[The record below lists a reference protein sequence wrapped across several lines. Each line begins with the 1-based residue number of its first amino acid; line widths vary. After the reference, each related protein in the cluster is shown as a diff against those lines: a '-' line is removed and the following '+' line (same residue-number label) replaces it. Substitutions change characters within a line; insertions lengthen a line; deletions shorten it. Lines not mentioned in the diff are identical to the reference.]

1 MDKKTHA
8 KDYLLEYSKGK
19 PEWLKVLIEES
30 IETNGAISEERQN
43 EIFECLVNGTSITK
57 QVTHSMAECST
68 HPTADSS
75 SDEKLIFKKLTHKCG
90 VNALCE
96 NQTIKFSKDVTVLYG
111 LNGSGKSS
119 YFRILNEVV
128 GGNQEKKILPNIYKS
143 DNKDVNVLI
152 EYETGEKQ
160 KETLTF
166 DNKQRAITDFKN
178 VKVFDSSYLN
188 GLLESR
194 TPDATLVFPLGLH
207 LFSYIAYIMDLYST
221 KLNQCAEAEK
231 IKLPAVNTE
240 NFQENIKTKFN
251 MREYFKDCE
260 KTAIEG
266 KYIFSE
272 EDKILL
278 GQNENELKQ
287 LNQTNY
293 EDKIKLLSNENNVLS
308 AFISNINNITEA
320 IKNYSNELRVCLDN
334 YNGTK
339 VKNDNARKQSEIISR
354 LPKSDTPEW
363 KSFIKAGQEYSAL
376 LNGEEIEKCPYCHQE
391 LKTEK
396 SVNIIRAYST
406 FLFDASEKELKSA
419 EQKLNEIR
427 NKIEK
432 LDVEITIPEEIRTII
447 DCLTDLQEK
456 IDQLS
461 TCKKMLQL
469 AGKADDIQDIILDF
483 SIEIESLKEKQNK
496 NNEQL
501 ENFKLSNSEKD
512 NKISKLQESIARLKE
527 NKSISEQQEIIKKYF
542 LVYEKVRKYED
553 KKENINT
560 RSLTSIARQ
569 AQNELLT
576 ETLKREFEKELKFLG
591 RDTLKVILEVTN
603 ASKGKCQ
610 TELKLVHNNSL
621 KNILSE
627 GEQKAVGLAMFFAEI
642 QNKSS
647 PIILDDPVTSLDHEI
662 AGMLATRL
670 LQFDNQIIVFCHNR
684 LFLDGFET
692 SKENH
697 VCKDFNSCCNNKGKH
712 IQIYQIYADG
722 TEKGILSNYKADNSD
737 TLLKDAQD
745 KMSVRPFQDS
755 LSVSML
761 LRRAVEK
768 IIDEKVFRNQLPPK
782 VSNKNSR
789 INWNELKSIN
799 TCPQLIGKLRTVHD
813 VVSDENHD
821 GTASRENPISLEKL
835 RGLAEEL
842 KNIKNEFDDMK

>member
-30 IETNGAISEERQN
+30 IETNGAISEERQK
-43 EIFECLVNGTSITK
+43 EIFECLVNESSITR
-57 QVTHSMAECST
+57 SMAESLT
-68 HPTADSS
+68 QATADSS
-75 SDEKLIFKKLTHKCG
+75 SDKKLIFKKLTHNCG

-152 EYETGEKQ
+152 EYEMGEKQ
-160 KETLTF
+160 KETITF
-166 DNKQRAITDFKN
+166 DNKKRAFSEFKN

-194 TPDATLVFPLGLH
+194 TPDETLVFPLGIH
-207 LFSYIAYIMDLYST
+207 LFSYIVQIMDLYST
-221 KLNQCAEAEK
+221 NLKQCAESEK
-231 IKLPAVNTE
+231 SKLPVINTE
-240 NFQENIKTKFN
+240 YFCESIKTKFN
-251 MREYFKDCE
+251 MREYFEDSE
-260 KTAIEG
+260 RITIEG

-278 GQNENELKQ
+278 GKNEEELKQ
-287 LNQTNY
+287 LNQINY

-308 AFISNINNITEA
+308 AFIANINNIAEA
-320 IKNYSNELRVCLDN
+320 VKIYSNELRVCFDS
-334 YNGTK
+334 YNNAK
-339 VKNDNARKQSEIISR
+339 IKNDNARKQSEIISR

-376 LNGEEIEKCPYCHQE
+376 LEGEEIEKCPYCHQE
-391 LKTEK
+391 LKTKE
-396 SVNIIRAYST
+396 SVNIIRAYSI
-406 FLFDASEKELKSA
+406 FLLDASEKELKIA
-419 EQKLNEIR
+419 KQKLNEVR

-432 LDVEITIPEEIRTII
+432 LEVVISIPEEIKTSVS
-447 DCLTDLQEK
+447 CLIELQEK
-456 IDQLS
+456 INQLS

-469 AGKADDIQDIILDF
+469 ARKADDIQDIVLDF
-483 SIEIESLKEKQNK
+483 STEIKLLERKKDEND
-496 NNEQL
+496 NQL
-501 ENFKLSNSEKD
+501 EKLKLSDDKKD
-512 NKISKLQESIARLKE
+512 SRIGELQESIAKLKE
-527 NKSISEQQEIIKKYF
+527 NKSISEQQEVIKKYF
-542 LVYEKVRKYED
+542 LIYEKAKGYENKKD
-553 KKENINT
+553 KINT
-560 RSLTSIARQ
+560 RSLTIVASQ

-576 ETLKREFEKELKFLG
+576 ETLKSEFEKELKFLG
-591 RDTLKVILEVTN
+591 RDNLKVILEVTN

-610 TELKLVHNNSL
+610 TKLKLANNNSI

-697 VCKDFNSCCNNKGKH
+697 VCKDFNSCCKNKGKH

-722 TEKGILSNYKADNSD
+722 IEKGILSNYKADNSD

-745 KMSVRPFQDS
+745 KMNVRPFQDS

-789 INWNELKSIN
+789 INWDELKSIN
-799 TCPQLIGKLRTVHD
+799 TCPQLIEKLRAVHD
-813 VVSDENHD
+813 AVSEENHD
-821 GTASRENPISLEKL
+821 GTASRENPISLVKL
-835 RGLAEEL
+835 RELAEAL
-842 KNIKNEFDDMK
+842 RNIKNEFEKQQTG